1 MWPSRG
7 CTELKN
13 FFLNFLLLFAYTTCT
28 TPWREIETGDYS
40 LPPPLFADFHAF
52 NCIYPYSKCCLSRKR
67 KTNLGKQMVSGKK
80 FTVGIFNTIAKK
92 RKRTD
97 ESQLRHYKCF
107 LHVLLVN
114 ITSHIFKTLTITV
127 ISRYNSSNF
136 RNSFRTLY
144 LTTLTITSFSL
155 SYWLWP
161 CSQDRFRQS
170 FH

>member
-1 MWPSRG
+1 
-7 CTELKN
+7 
-13 FFLNFLLLFAYTTCT
+13 
-28 TPWREIETGDYS
+28 
-40 LPPPLFADFHAF
+40 
-52 NCIYPYSKCCLSRKR
+52 
-67 KTNLGKQMVSGKK
+67 MVSGKK

-107 LHVLLVN
+107 LHVLLVT

-155 SYWLWP
+155 SY
-161 CSQDRFRQS
+161 
-170 FH
+170 